1 MLLDKKEVQFSGNLG
16 NRHFT
21 VESNNPKTIIT
32 AQEVSTY
39 VVCPEAWRLKQLY
52 RVRKPSDTR
61 DIESQQQRGDWLSQ
75 LSFSVELR
83 RYAKLVYILLVLV
96 VIAVF
101 VSDQNQSSKFRRSLR
116 ERVQKVQQELK
127 AR

>member
-1 MLLDKKEVQFSGNLG
+1 MLLDKKEVQFSRNLG
-16 NRHFT
+16 NRRFT
-21 VESNNPKTIIT
+21 VESKNPKTIIT
-32 AQEVSTY
+32 AQEVATY
-39 VVCPEAWRLKQLY
+39 VVCPEAWRLKQLH
-52 RVRKPSDTR
+52 RARKPSDIK
-61 DIESQQQRGDWLSQ
+61 DIEYKQQRRDWLSQ

-83 RYAKLVYILLVLV
+83 RYAKIVYILLVLV

-101 VSDQNQSSKFRRSLR
+101 ISDQNKSSKFRRSLR